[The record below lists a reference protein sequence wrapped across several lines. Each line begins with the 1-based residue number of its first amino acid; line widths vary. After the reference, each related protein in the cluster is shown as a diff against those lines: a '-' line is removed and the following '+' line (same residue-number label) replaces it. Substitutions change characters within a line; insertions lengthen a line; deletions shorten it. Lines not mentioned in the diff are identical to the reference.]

1 VLVLTLATTAPLPA
15 QYTGSTPVAQTPRQV
30 PLVVPPPPT
39 YRLPAAIQPVRYQLG
54 GRAGAPDESQ
64 PAYQIQLEP
73 PGLERLTQG
82 LQSDSTL
89 QERIR
94 QETLSNP
101 STANER
107 VDFPDEPILSRDRY
121 MGRTG
126 AWRQRGMVV
135 EPNFV
140 CYGKLLYEDKNAE
153 RYGWDFGGPGV
164 ALAYGQF
171 LWDTLLLPAH
181 LFNDPCRKNECSA
194 GYCLP
199 GDPVPFLLYPPEIT
213 VSGAV
218 AEVAVIMALMAIFP

>member
-1 VLVLTLATTAPLPA
+1 V
-15 QYTGSTPVAQTPRQV
+15 PVAVPRTPTLQV
-30 PLVVPPPPT
+30 PAPIL
-39 YRLPAAIQPVRYQLG
+39 PVRYQMP
-54 GRAGAPDESQ
+54 GRTSGDESQ

-82 LQSDSTL
+82 LQSDITL

-107 VDFPDEPILSRDRY
+107 VDFPEEPILSRDRY
-121 MGRTG
+121 VGRAG
-126 AWRQRGMVV
+126 LWRERGMIV

-140 CYGKLLYEDKNAE
+140 NYGKLLYEDKNAE

-164 ALAYGQF
+164 ALAYGEF
-171 LWDTLLLPAH
+171 LWDTIFLPAH
-181 LFNDPCRKNECSA
+181 LLNDPCRKNESSA

-199 GDPVPFLLYPPEIT
+199 GDPVPFLLYPPELT
-213 VSGAV
+213 VSGAM
-218 AEVAVIMALMAIFP
+218 AEVAVVMALVAIFP